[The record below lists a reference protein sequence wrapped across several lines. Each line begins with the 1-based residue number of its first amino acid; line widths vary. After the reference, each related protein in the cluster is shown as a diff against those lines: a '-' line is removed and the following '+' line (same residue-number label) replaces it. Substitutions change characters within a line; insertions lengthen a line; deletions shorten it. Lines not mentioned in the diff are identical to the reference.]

1 VTLEEINDAPAGTDI
16 DIALHQALGFN
27 ATENNVQP
35 YSSNVKAAFRA
46 LEAFMDRHPCLIY
59 QVSASE
65 HPADFKR
72 KPERFCGI
80 VGNFGETH
88 NPGAYISAEAAA
100 ETVPLAI
107 TRAILKAFVV
117 GPVKNV
123 KDESEPD
130 VDDAEWEIQ
139 SIMLN
144 LKSLDHDCYLSL
156 LHQRGKRVGPLAS
169 GDEWAE
175 REGYIYRG
183 VLYTNR

>member
-65 HPADFKR
+65 HPADFRR

-80 VGNFGETH
+80 VGNFGDEH
-88 NPGAYISAEAAA
+88 DPGAYISAEVAA

-107 TRAILKAFVV
+107 TRAILKALAV
-117 GPVKNV
+117 
-123 KDESEPD
+123 EPID
-130 VDDAEWEIQ
+130 LNAVDQEFFDACEFCKATEGRHYTDCELVIQ
-139 SIMLN
+139 
-144 LKSLDHDCYLSL
+144 
-156 LHQRGKRVGPLAS
+156 R
-169 GDEWAE
+169 
-175 REGYIYRG
+175 
-183 VLYTNR
+183 